1 MFISRPV
8 RPFPALP
15 NRTVRL
21 LIITLATLAALGSII
36 GSAILSYRQARS
48 SAVLA
53 LEEKTALWA
62 DAVST
67 LLTRTRSRL
76 EDVERTTRGMPEART
91 VEALRRMVSESALY
105 RSAAVIRDDL
115 VICTDLEVPRQPAP
129 GTPEL
134 LEKGRTGDL
143 KLVHVPTGKQ
153 SRLQFAIN
161 YFPGGNHSYSI
172 LIASPGIAEILGYSD
187 RKADHM
193 IFFTDWQ
200 GRLFDK
206 SVNASPVLAPA
217 SGSLQPGRSETEQA
231 ITYTRAVQGYP
242 YFVTGVLPKDALL
255 GLWTRHLP
263 LYGVLALA
271 LAACFFVA
279 ASMVSAQTRTLESEL
294 REAARLDQIVA
305 HYQPILDLPTGRCT
319 GVEVLMRWRHP
330 ERGLIPP
337 VAFIPEA
344 ERTGVITLLTEC
356 LMVRAMNE
364 LEPVLN
370 SRPGFQAAINIPV
383 QTLTNPAFP
392 AHVDRLIR
400 RRFHYGQLC
409 FEITESTSLDESAVA
424 QLTAMRDLGIRL
436 AVDDFGTG
444 YSNLRYLSMFPFDF
458 LKIDKAFVDGIS
470 QDGESTGFVDQI
482 VAIGRA
488 CGLKLIAEGIEH
500 AQQAEYLKTLG
511 VEFGQGFFYA
521 APMTIAELRA
531 WLAAPRDP

>member
-1 MFISRPV
+1 V

-15 NRTVRL
+15 NRTARL
-21 LIITLATLAALGSII
+21 LIITLATLAAFASIL
-36 GSAILSYRQARS
+36 GSAILSYRQAR
-48 SAVLA
+48 AAAILT
-53 LEEKTALWA
+53 LEEKTDLWT
-62 DAVST
+62 DAIST
-67 LLTRTRSRL
+67 LLSRTRSLL
-76 EDVERTTRGMPEART
+76 ENVERNTRGLPEPAT
-91 VEALRRMVSESALY
+91 VEALRRMVSESTLY

-115 VICTDLEVPRQPAP
+115 VICTDLEVPSQPVP
-129 GTPEL
+129 GAPEL

-143 KLVHVPTGKQ
+143 KLVHIPTGQ
-153 SRLQFAIN
+153 ESRLQFAIN

-187 RKADHM
+187 RKADYM
-193 IFFTDWQ
+193 IFFSDWE
-200 GRLFDK
+200 GKLFDK
-206 SVNASPVLAPA
+206 SVDASPVLAPVPA
-217 SGSLQPGRSETEQA
+217 SLQPGRSETA
-231 ITYTRAVQGYP
+231 HTITYTRAVQGYP
-242 YFVTGVLPKDALL
+242 HFVTGVLQKDALL
-255 GLWTRHLP
+255 ALWTRHLP

-271 LAACFFVA
+271 LAACFLVA
-279 ASMVSAQTRTLESEL
+279 ASMANAQTRTLESEL

-305 HYQPILDLPTGRCT
+305 HYQPILDLAAGGCS

-337 VAFIPEA
+337 LAFPPEA

-356 LMVRAMNE
+356 LMIRAMNE
-364 LEPVLN
+364 LDPILK
-370 SRPGFQAAINIPV
+370 SRPGFNAAINIPV

-400 RRFHYGQLC
+400 RRFNYSQLC

-424 QLTAMRDLGIRL
+424 QLAAMRELGIRL

-470 QDGESTGFVDQI
+470 QDGQSTGLVDQI

-488 CGLKLIAEGIEH
+488 CELKLIAEGIEH

-511 VEFGQGFFYA
+511 VEFGQGFLYA

-531 WLAAPRDP
+531 WLAPPRIS